1 MKKEAINT
9 IKATFEANP
18 KENQF
23 FANEF
28 GHCFKSGG
36 EGLTL
41 VKREELD
48 SLKPE
53 DEDGG
58 TEAGGNEGGGAD
70 AGSKK
75 KGKK

>member
-1 MKKEAINT
+1 MKKEAIDT

-18 KENQF
+18 KEEQF

-41 VKREELD
+41 VKRDELD

-53 DEDGG
+53 E
-58 TEAGGNEGGGAD
+58 EAGGNEEGGAD
-70 AGSKK
+70 AGKAKRSKK
-75 KGKK
+75 